1 MVREESNQGVEFN
14 NYIQLAAL
22 NKTTFVAQPSEG
34 NVNNDPISGSF
45 TWTVTRGAIASWS
58 VEAITNFSYYHNKFL
73 TLSNGYED
81 IYNIFEYKTA
91 DAYFLGSN
99 FTILSTYTNINT
111 TDKVLKNNTANTTGF
126 SRVQGTIKHVS
137 RVQLRLPFC
146 DSLALDRVD
155 AVENSA
161 TFTPR

>member
-45 TWTVTRGAIASWS
+45 TWTVTSGAIASWR

-73 TLSNGYED
+73 TLSNGYM
-81 IYNIFEYKTA
+81 N
-91 DAYFLGSN
+91 
-99 FTILSTYTNINT
+99 
-111 TDKVLKNNTANTTGF
+111 
-126 SRVQGTIKHVS
+126 
-137 RVQLRLPFC
+137 PFW
-146 DSLALDRVD
+146 L
-155 AVENSA
+155 
-161 TFTPR
+161 F